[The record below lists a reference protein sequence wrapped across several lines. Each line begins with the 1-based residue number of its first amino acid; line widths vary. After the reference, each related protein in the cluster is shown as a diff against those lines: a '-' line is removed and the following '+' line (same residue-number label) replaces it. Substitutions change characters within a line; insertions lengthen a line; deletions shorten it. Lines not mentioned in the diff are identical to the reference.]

1 MFIRPLGATAA
12 LVLLATGCGTSGTT
26 AQEPITSAGEA
37 ASPSSETSREEAAW
51 VEPEPYVPPAPLE
64 WTGAFS
70 ETAVLLADSIRIEG
84 PAPLIEHVA
93 ASSDKELYE
102 RSVTTTS
109 RGLVQK
115 VKRRPSSSREV
126 RVNLDAW
133 SIAAMNEVVI
143 VETAAQGP
151 VRVIAAG
158 NVTWRDLDAHLIQGE
173 QLQFAG
179 AIGDDSPY
187 TPPPGGGER

>member
-1 MFIRPLGATAA
+1 MTTRPIGALTA
-12 LVLLATGCGTSGTT
+12 LLFLAAGCGSSGTT
-26 AQEPITSAGEA
+26 VTEPITTPVEATSSAA
-37 ASPSSETSREEAAW
+37 ATSSEAGDW
-51 VEPEPYVPPAPLE
+51 VEPEPLVPPPPLE
-64 WTGAFS
+64 WTGAFR
-70 ETAVLLADSIRIEG
+70 ETAVLIADSIRIEG

-109 RGLVQK
+109 RGLVQV
-115 VKRRPSSSREV
+115 VKRRPSSSREI

-133 SIAAMNEVVI
+133 SIAALNEVVI

-151 VRVIAAG
+151 VQVVAAG

-173 QLQFAG
+173 QIQFAG

>member
-1 MFIRPLGATAA
+1 MTTRSIGALAA
-12 LVLLATGCGTSGTT
+12 LLLLAAGCGSSGTT
-26 AQEPITSAGEA
+26 AQEPITSPGEQDSTA
-37 ASPSSETSREEAAW
+37 AATSSEASEW
-51 VEPEPYVPPAPLE
+51 VEPEPFVPPPPLE
-64 WTGAFS
+64 WTGAFR
-70 ETAVLLADSIRIEG
+70 ETAVLIADAIRIEG
-84 PAPLIEHVA
+84 PAPLIEHVVS
-93 ASSDKELYE
+93 SSDKELYE

-109 RGLVQK
+109 RGLVQV
-115 VKRRPSSSREV
+115 VKRRPSSSREI

-151 VRVIAAG
+151 VQVVASG
-158 NVTWRDLDAHLIQGE
+158 NVTWRDLDAHLIRGE

>member
-1 MFIRPLGATAA
+1 MTFRPLAA
-12 LVLLATGCGTSGTT
+12 LTALLLLTTGCGTPGTT
-26 AQEPITSAGEA
+26 AQEPLTASGEA
-37 ASPSSETSREEAAW
+37 TSPSAETSSEADSW
-51 VEPEPYVPPAPLE
+51 VEPEPYVPPPPLE
-64 WTGAFS
+64 WTGAFG

-84 PAPLIEHVA
+84 PAPLIEHEV

-109 RGLVQK
+109 RGLVQ
-115 VKRRPSSSREV
+115 VIKRRTSSSREI

-151 VRVIAAG
+151 VQVVAAG
-158 NVTWRDLDAHLIQGE
+158 NATWRDLDAHLIQGE

>member
-1 MFIRPLGATAA
+1 MTTRPTCALAA
-12 LVLLATGCGTSGTT
+12 LLFLAVGCGSSGTT
-26 AQEPITSAGEA
+26 AQEPIHSPGEVAPAAAATPSEAGD
-37 ASPSSETSREEAAW
+37 W
-51 VEPEPYVPPAPLE
+51 VEPEPFVPPPPLE
-64 WTGAFS
+64 WTGAFR
-70 ETAVLLADSIRIEG
+70 ETAVLIADSIRIEG
-84 PAPLIEHVA
+84 PAPLIEHVV

-109 RGLVQK
+109 RGLIQM

-143 VETAAQGP
+143 VETADQQP
-151 VRVIAAG
+151 VQVLATG

-187 TPPPGGGER
+187 TPPPGGGGR

>member
-37 ASPSSETSREEAAW
+37 TSPSSETSREEAAW

-84 PAPLIEHVA
+84 PANDAYL
-93 ASSDKELYE
+93 D
-102 RSVTTTS
+102 
-109 RGLVQK
+109 GLFLMLG
-115 VKRRPSSSREV
+115 
-126 RVNLDAW
+126 NLDCPADLDGDGNVAFADGFRMLLGW
-133 SIAAMNEVVI
+133 GACAAGRACPGDLDGDGSVQLPDLTRL
-143 VETAAQGP
+143 VETLGP
-151 VRVIAAG
+151 C
-158 NVTWRDLDAHLIQGE
+158 
-173 QLQFAG
+173 
-179 AIGDDSPY
+179 S
-187 TPPPGGGER
+187 

>member
-1 MFIRPLGATAA
+1 MTTRPTCALAA
-12 LVLLATGCGTSGTT
+12 LLFLAVGCGSSGTT
-26 AQEPITSAGEA
+26 AQEPIHSPGEVAPAAAATPSEAGD
-37 ASPSSETSREEAAW
+37 W
-51 VEPEPYVPPAPLE
+51 VEPEPFVPPPPLE
-64 WTGAFS
+64 WTGAFR
-70 ETAVLLADSIRIEG
+70 ETAVLIADSIRIEG
-84 PAPLIEHVA
+84 PAPLIEHVV

-109 RGLVQK
+109 RGLIQM

-143 VETAAQGP
+143 VETAAQQP
-151 VRVIAAG
+151 VQVLATG

-187 TPPPGGGER
+187 TPPPGRGGR